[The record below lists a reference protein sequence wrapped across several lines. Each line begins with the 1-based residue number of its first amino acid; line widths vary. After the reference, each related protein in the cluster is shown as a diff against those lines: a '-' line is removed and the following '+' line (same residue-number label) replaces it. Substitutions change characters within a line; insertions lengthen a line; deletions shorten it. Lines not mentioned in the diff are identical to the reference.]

1 MMKVIFLDIDGVLNS
16 HSFLRTN
23 TSALFDPDKI
33 KILKK
38 VVRETEAELILHST
52 LKDHFKSDMTPVT
65 APACELTDMLFEE
78 GMFLIDKTDE
88 DADPETGI
96 RIWLEKNHVN
106 SYCIIDDE
114 TSLFRAEAGHLAAPP
129 KNQGLNEECAQ
140 KAIYILRGQKL

>member
-16 HSFLRTN
+16 HSFLMTN

-65 APACELTDMLFEE
+65 APAHELTDMLFEE
-78 GMFLIDKTDE
+78 GMFLIDKTIE
-88 DADPETGI
+88 GI
-96 RIWLEKNHVN
+96 DRESSIKIWLEKNHVK
-106 SYCIIDDE
+106 SYCIIDDDK
-114 TSLFRAEAGHLAAPP
+114 TLFSSEAGHVAAPD
-129 KNQGLNEECAQ
+129 KNVGLDEECA
-140 KAIYILRGQKL
+140 KRAIFILRGSN